1 MKTRSFS
8 MLPALAHYVLHFRK
22 SPQCTP
28 KEVPLFGFAVREI
41 RALRSSI
48 VFGKEQ
54 QLHRPTSAYF
64 LRFGC
69 KGRVSHLRR
78 VEQRICII
86 QNNLIT
92 RCLLSAMDL
101 FAGVSL
107 SGGQCL
113 HTNGRMFSNLQV
125 GKSGTGPSQ
134 PRPRCPTSISVRDF

>member
-8 MLPALAHYVLHFRK
+8 MFPTLAHYVLHFRK

-28 KEVPLFGFAVREI
+28 KEFPLFGFAVREI

-48 VFGKEQ
+48 VFAKE
-54 QLHRPTSAYF
+54 HRPTSEYF

-69 KGRVSHLRR
+69 KGRIAHLRR

-92 RCLLSAMDL
+92 QCLYSAMDL

-107 SGGQCL
+107 SEGQCL

-125 GKSGTGPSQ
+125 VKSGTGPSQ
-134 PRPRCPTSISVRDF
+134 PRLRCPTSISVRDC